1 MDILSYLT
9 ELIKTRKEVGIS
21 GLGTFYKKKSPGRY
35 DAEAH
40 SFLPPSYTLDFTDE
54 VRESQSLVNYISKK
68 RSISTE
74 AATYYADQFAE
85 ETLKQLSEKQ
95 NADFGEMGTLTG
107 IPGSLVFNPKDLLNF
122 GFDFY
127 GLPPLKEEP
136 ITTTDDSIQEAEIVN
151 DVEAEEQPAEQV
163 PSFEQEPIITEEQ
176 LSLEDNNA
184 DLSDGSEELEAVHH
198 EEKPVH
204 DDQPIYE
211 EISEVKITP
220 KPVEPAVIETPE
232 GINDNSD
239 TVEETIAPKVVVP
252 PFFNTPSP
260 LAKQPIDSLEINEEN
275 QGLPIYVKIIIAFA
289 VLLAIGVA
297 TYLIKPELFDAV
309 LNKPANTIQN
319 DSIQDNSLH
328 DNSELIK
335 NNDKLKADSI
345 ASADS
350 IRISN
355 EKAIQTADSLKKD
368 SLATITATAKPSVTP
383 TVTETTV
390 APTTGPITWEV
401 IGASVINQK
410 EADRFI
416 AQMKAIGITAKVIPT
431 MPGKRRLKISI
442 ATFKDEESAKE
453 GRKLLVTKLKD
464 PGIYIYQNKNT
475 HKP

>member
-40 SFLPPSYTLDFTDE
+40 SFLPPSYILDFTDE
-54 VRESQSLVNYISKK
+54 IRETQSLVNYISKK
-68 RSISTE
+68 RNISTE
-74 AATYYADQFAE
+74 AATYYTDQFAA

-107 IPGSLVFNPKDLLNF
+107 IPGSLIFNPKDQLNF

-127 GLPPLKEEP
+127 GLPLLKEEP
-136 ITTTDDSIQEAEIVN
+136 IATTNDSIREAGIIS
-151 DVEAEEQPAEQV
+151 DVKAEEQTEEQI

-184 DLSDGSEELEAVHH
+184 DLSDGSEELEVVHH
-198 EEKPVH
+198 EEKPAL
-204 DDQPIYE
+204 DEQPVYE

-220 KPVEPAVIETPE
+220 KPAEQIAIETPE
-232 GINDNSD
+232 GISDNLD
-239 TVEETIAPKVVVP
+239 VVEETIIPKVATP

-260 LAKQPIDSLEINEEN
+260 LDKQIIESIGVEEQN
-275 QGLPIYVKIIIAFA
+275 QGLPLYVKIIIAFA
-289 VLLAIGVA
+289 ILLAVGVA
-297 TYLIKPELFDAV
+297 TYLIKPELFNSV
-309 LNKPANTIQN
+309 LNKSETIQADTLQEN
-319 DSIQDNSLH
+319 VLRDNS
-328 DNSELIK
+328 DLIK
-335 NNDKLKADSI
+335 NNDKLKTDSITLADSL
-345 ASADS
+345 
-350 IRISN
+350 RLSN

-368 SLATITATAKPSVTP
+368 SLAAVTAKPSVAP
-383 TVTETTV
+383 TVTATTV
-390 APTTGPITWEV
+390 APIEGPITWEV

>member
-35 DAEAH
+35 DTETH
-40 SFLPPSYTLDFTDE
+40 SFLPPSYILDFTDE
-54 VRESQSLVNYISKK
+54 VRETQSLVNYISKK
-68 RSISTE
+68 RNISTE
-74 AATYYADQFAE
+74 AATYYTDQFAS

-95 NADFGEMGTLTG
+95 HADFGEMGTITG
-107 IPGSLVFNPKDLLNF
+107 IPGSLIFNPKDQLNF

-127 GLPPLKEEP
+127 GLPLIKEEP
-136 ITTTDDSIQEAEIVN
+136 VATTNDSIQEAEIVS
-151 DVEAEEQPAEQV
+151 DVEAEEQAEEQI

-184 DLSDGSEELEAVHH
+184 DLGDGSEELEIVHH
-198 EEKPVH
+198 KEKPAH
-204 DDQPIYE
+204 DDQPVYE
-211 EISEVKITP
+211 EISEVKVTQ
-220 KPVEPAVIETPE
+220 KPVEPIAIETPE
-232 GINDNSD
+232 GISDNLD
-239 TVEETIAPKVVVP
+239 AVEEPITPKVVTP

-260 LAKQPIDSLEINEEN
+260 LDKQIIESIGVEEQN
-275 QGLPIYVKIIIAFA
+275 QGLPLYVKITIAFA
-289 VLLAIGVA
+289 ILLAAGVA
-297 TYLIKPELFDAV
+297 TYLIKPELFNSV
-309 LNKPANTIQN
+309 LNKSETIQT
-319 DSIQDNSLH
+319 DTLQDNVLH
-328 DNSELIK
+328 DNSDLIK
-335 NNDKLKADSI
+335 NNDKLRTDSI
-345 ASADS
+345 ALADS
-350 IRISN
+350 LRISN

-368 SLATITATAKPSVTP
+368 SLAVATAKPSVAP
-383 TVTETTV
+383 ATTATSV
-390 APTTGPITWEV
+390 APIEGPVTWEV
-401 IGASVINQK
+401 VGASVINEK

-475 HKP
+475 HKPQ

>member
-35 DAEAH
+35 DVETH
-40 SFLPPSYTLDFTDE
+40 SFLPPNYILDFTDE

-68 RSISTE
+68 RNISTE
-74 AATYYADQFAE
+74 AATYYTDQFAA
-85 ETLKQLSEKQ
+85 ETLKQLSENQ
-95 NADFGEMGTLTG
+95 NADFGEMGTITG
-107 IPGSLVFNPKDLLNF
+107 APGSLIFNPKDQLNF

-127 GLPPLKEEP
+127 GLPLLKEEP
-136 ITTTDDSIQEAEIVN
+136 ITTTSDSIQEAEIVN
-151 DVEAEEQPAEQV
+151 DVDTEGQPEEQV

-176 LSLEDNNA
+176 LNLEDNNA
-184 DLSDGSEELEAVHH
+184 DLGDGSEELEIVHH
-198 EEKPVH
+198 EEKPAH
-204 DDQPIYE
+204 DDQPVYE

-220 KPVEPAVIETPE
+220 KPAEPIAIETPE
-232 GINDNSD
+232 GISDNLD
-239 TVEETIAPKVVVP
+239 TVEETLTPKAATP

-260 LAKQPIDSLEINEEN
+260 LDRQIIEPIGIEEEKQS
-275 QGLPIYVKIIIAFA
+275 LPIYVKIIIAFA

-297 TYLIKPELFDAV
+297 TYLIKPELFNSV
-309 LNKPANTIQN
+309 LNKSETIQN
-319 DSIQDNSLH
+319 DSLQDNGLH
-328 DNSELIK
+328 DNSDLIK
-335 NNDKLKADSI
+335 NNDKLRVDSI
-345 ASADS
+345 ALADS
-350 IRISN
+350 LRISN

-368 SLATITATAKPSVTP
+368 SLAVATAKPAVARPVTA
-383 TVTETTV
+383 TSV
-390 APTTGPITWEV
+390 APIEGPITWEV

-416 AQMKAIGITAKVIPT
+416 AQMKAIGVTAKVIPT

>member
-35 DAEAH
+35 DTETH
-40 SFLPPSYTLDFTDE
+40 SFLPPSYILDFTDE

-68 RSISTE
+68 RNISTE
-74 AATYYADQFAE
+74 ATTYYIDQFAA

-95 NADFGEMGTLTG
+95 NADFGEMGIITG
-107 IPGSLVFNPKDLLNF
+107 APGSLIFNPKDQLNF

-127 GLPPLKEEP
+127 GLPLLKEEP
-136 ITTTDDSIQEAEIVN
+136 ITATSDSIQEAEIVN
-151 DVEAEEQPAEQV
+151 DVETEGQPEEQI

-176 LSLEDNNA
+176 LNLEDNNA
-184 DLSDGSEELEAVHH
+184 DLGDGSEELEIVHH
-198 EEKPVH
+198 EEKHAH
-204 DDQPIYE
+204 DDQPVYE

-220 KPVEPAVIETPE
+220 KPAELIVIETPE
-232 GINDNSD
+232 GISDNLD
-239 TVEETIAPKVVVP
+239 EVEEIITPKAATP

-260 LAKQPIDSLEINEEN
+260 LDRQIIEPIEIEEEK
-275 QGLPIYVKIIIAFA
+275 QGLPIYVKIIIAFT

-297 TYLIKPELFDAV
+297 TYLIKPELFNSV
-309 LNKPANTIQN
+309 LNKSETIQN
-319 DSIQDNSLH
+319 DSLQDNS
-328 DNSELIK
+328 NLIK

-345 ASADS
+345 AIADS
-350 IRISN
+350 LRISN

-368 SLATITATAKPSVTP
+368 SLAVTTAKPVVAPPVAATSVTP
-383 TVTETTV
+383 IEG
-390 APTTGPITWEV
+390 PTTWEV

-416 AQMKAIGITAKVIPT
+416 AQMKAIGVTAKVIPT

>member
-35 DAEAH
+35 DVETH
-40 SFLPPSYTLDFTDE
+40 SFLPPSYTLNFTDE
-54 VRESQSLVNYISKK
+54 VRESQSLIAHISKK
-68 RSISTE
+68 RNISTE
-74 AATYYADQFAE
+74 AATYYTDQFAE
-85 ETLKQLSEKQ
+85 ETLKQLSENQ
-95 NADFGEMGTLTG
+95 NADLGEMGTLTG
-107 IPGSLVFNPKDLLNF
+107 SPGNLVFNPKDQLNF

-127 GLPPLKEEP
+127 GLPLLKEEP
-136 ITTTDDSIQEAEIVN
+136 ATSAKNEIQEAEIVN
-151 DVEAEEQPAEQV
+151 DTEVEEQPVEQI

-184 DLSDGSEELEAVHH
+184 DLSDGSEELEVVHH
-198 EEKPVH
+198 EEKPAH
-204 DDQPIYE
+204 DDQPVYE

-220 KPVEPAVIETPE
+220 KPAEPIAIETPE
-232 GINDNSD
+232 GVNDD
-239 TVEETIAPKVVVP
+239 FDAVEETITPKVVTP

-260 LAKQPIDSLEINEEN
+260 LVKESVETDENN
-275 QGLPIYVKIIIAFA
+275 QGLPLYVKIIIAFA

-297 TYLIKPELFDAV
+297 AYLIKPDLFNAV
-309 LNKPANTIQN
+309 LNKPENAIQN
-319 DSIQDNSLH
+319 DSVQNSGLQDNS
-328 DNSELIK
+328 DLIK
-335 NNDKLKADSI
+335 NNDKLRADSI
-345 ASADS
+345 ALADS
-350 IRISN
+350 TRISN

-368 SLATITATAKPSVTP
+368 SLAVNTAKPVAS
-383 TVTETTV
+383 TTASNPSV
-390 APTTGPITWEV
+390 APTTGPVTWEV

-464 PGIYIYQNKNT
+464 PGIYIHQNKNT
-475 HKP
+475 HKPQ